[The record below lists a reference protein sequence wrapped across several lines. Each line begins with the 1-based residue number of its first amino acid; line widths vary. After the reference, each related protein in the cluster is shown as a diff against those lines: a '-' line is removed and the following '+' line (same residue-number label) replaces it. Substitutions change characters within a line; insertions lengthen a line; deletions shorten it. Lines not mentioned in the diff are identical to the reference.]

1 MIERKDYLK
10 AKQIVMEYESNPLN
24 ISVVMNSLPQYI
36 CIEGTEMRYDIEE
49 DEYYRDAGCWSLK
62 YKYIDDRLVSDCDDI
77 PWLHEKELK
86 EISVDEWRKGNEGY
100 V

>member
-24 ISVVMNSLPQYI
+24 ISFIMNSLPQYAS
-36 CIEGTEMRYDIEE
+36 IEGTEMRYDVDE
-49 DEYYRDAGCWSLK
+49 DVYYRDAGCWGIK
-62 YKYIDDRLVSDCDDI
+62 YKYIDDRLVSDCPDI
-77 PWLHEKELK
+77 PYIHEKELK
-86 EISVDEWRKGNEGY
+86 QITIDEWKKGNEGY